1 MNPEANLETAIL
13 GGGCFWCL
21 EAAYQMVNGVVDVRS
36 GYSGG
41 DVTSPTY
48 EQVCSGKAGH
58 AEVVQIKFDSRI
70 ISYEDILDI
79 FWVIHDP
86 TTLNRQG
93 NDVGTQYR
101 SVIFYMND
109 IQKEV
114 AKKSIKAVAK
124 LWADPIVTELRLFQK
139 FYPAENY
146 HKDYFTR
153 NPENAYCQLIINPK
167 LNKLRSKFRD
177 KLITPTKL

>member
-1 MNPEANLETAIL
+1 MNTEASLETAII

-21 EAAYQMVNGVVDVRS
+21 EAAYKMVNGVVDVQS

-41 DVTSPTY
+41 DMPNPTY
-48 EQVCSGKAGH
+48 EQVCSGKTGH
-58 AEVVQIKFDSRI
+58 AEVVRIRFDSRI

-101 SVIFYMND
+101 SVIFYLND
-109 IQKEV
+109 NQEEV
-114 AKKSIKAVAK
+114 AKKSIELVAK
-124 LWADPIVTELRLFQK
+124 LWTDPIVTELSIFRN
-139 FYPAENY
+139 FYPAEDY
-146 HKDYFTR
+146 HNDYFTR
-153 NPENAYCQLIINPK
+153 NPESAYCQLIINPK